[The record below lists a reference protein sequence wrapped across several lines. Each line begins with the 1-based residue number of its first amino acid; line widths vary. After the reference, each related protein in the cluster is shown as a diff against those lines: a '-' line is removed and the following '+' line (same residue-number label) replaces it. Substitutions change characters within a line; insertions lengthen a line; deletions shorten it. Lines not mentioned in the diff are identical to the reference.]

1 MHATQMSVGE
11 AIDLA
16 AAHISKGNYPLADFI
31 CRDVL
36 AVAPGHAV
44 ALNLIGVI
52 AAQLGLHDRAIAH
65 FEMALAGAR
74 PFLPA
79 KDNLQKVRN
88 VQARAPRPRAGTEQQ
103 FLVIKAWGYGFWSDV
118 SHVLGCLLLAEITG
132 RIPVTGP
139 KQPVQGRIGS
149 GRIPPVFRAA
159 LSLHTRHD
167 LQRRRDELFPDEV
180 VECQLARG

>member
-1 MHATQMSVGE
+1 
-11 AIDLA
+11 
-16 AAHISKGNYPLADFI
+16 AAHISSGNYPLADFI

-65 FEMALAGAR
+65 FEMALAGTP

-88 VQARAPRPRAGTEQQ
+88 TQARAPRAHATTSQQ
-103 FLVIKAWGYGFWSDV
+103 FLVIKAWGFGFWSDV
-118 SHVLGCLLLAEITG
+118 NHVLGSLLLAEITG
-132 RIPVTGP
+132 RTPVTHW
-139 KQPVQGRIGS
+139 GRNSLFRDGS
-149 GRIPPVFRAA
+149 GQDAFRLYFEPPSPLTLDTVPTGGA
-159 LSLHTRHD
+159 T
-167 LQRRRDELFPDEV
+167 
-180 VECQLARG
+180 